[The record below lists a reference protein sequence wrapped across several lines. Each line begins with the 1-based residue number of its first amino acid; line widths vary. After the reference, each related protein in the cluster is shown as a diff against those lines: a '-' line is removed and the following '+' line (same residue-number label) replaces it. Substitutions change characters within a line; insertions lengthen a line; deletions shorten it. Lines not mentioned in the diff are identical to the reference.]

1 MATSGNK
8 SITVTKYDTLKFSWW
23 EVSQSIEN
31 NTTTI
36 GWKMELIATNPG
48 KIVSSASKS
57 WSVTVNGQTFSGT
70 NKIGIGNNETK
81 TLASDTCVITHNSD
95 GTKTFSYSFSQQFG
109 INFNDSYIGTKSDS
123 GTGVLDT
130 IPRVST
136 ITVTEKQITETQKIT
151 VTQHSTSFKHSIKA
165 TSGSRSLYI
174 RSDGSTSTAEYIH
187 NTCTVYW
194 KMPVEWANDYPKRE
208 AVPVTF
214 TITTYNGSN
223 DIGTSQTSVEFFI
236 PTTKPT
242 LTNDSLTW
250 NDPTGYN
257 KLLGGWVQGKSR
269 VGLTINAV
277 GAYGAT
283 IDSVSTTFEGVT
295 YSGKSIT
302 TKAVTSSGVVY
313 LTITATD
320 SRGNSTTITPG
331 ITIQE
336 YKKPAINSFSVQRCD
351 VDGNSDPA
359 GAYILVKFSA
369 KVYSLNSNNSA
380 FYYVGY
386 KKVSEANATELSL
399 GSFSNQYTVNSS
411 YIIPAAAEYSYNV
424 YFAVDDKITIKEQS
438 QVKSATATV
447 PSAKMTMSF
456 LKKAGEV
463 VGIAFG
469 KVAEHEAVDFGMPV
483 KFYGGGDVVVE
494 QGQTN
499 GWIYRK
505 WQSGIM
511 ECQKTVN
518 ISTAVT
524 TAWGTMYVGATLM
537 ERQDYPVPFVSKPVE
552 IASLASGANGV
563 WLFAESSGRGVNG
576 THSTAIYNVC
586 RPSAVSAAA
595 TYYISIYA
603 TGRWK

>member
-1 MATSGNK
+1 MATSGSK
-8 SITVTKYDTLKFSWW
+8 SVTVTKYDTLKFSWW
-23 EVSQSIEN
+23 EVEQSVVN
-31 NTTTI
+31 NTTTV

-48 KIVSSASKS
+48 KISSSASKS

-81 TLASDTCVITHNSD
+81 TLASGTCVIAHNSD
-95 GTKTFSYSFSQQFG
+95 GTKTFSYSFSQQFA
-109 INFNDSYIGTKSDS
+109 ITFNDSYIGTKSDT

-130 IPRVST
+130 IPRLST
-136 ITVTEKQITETQKIT
+136 IAVTARPITGTQTIT
-151 VTQHSTSFKHSIKA
+151 VTQHSTSFKHSIKV
-165 TSGSRSLYI
+165 TCGSHSLYI
-174 RSDGSTSTAEYIH
+174 KSDGTTSDTEYSH
-187 NTCTVYW
+187 NVCSISW
-194 KMPVEWANDYPKRE
+194 KAPVEWANDYPNRTT
-208 AVPVTF
+208 VPVTF
-214 TITTYNGSN
+214 TITTYGS
-223 DIGTSQTSVEFFI
+223 GTVGSSSTSVEFGI
-236 PTTKPT
+236 PATKPT

-250 NDPTGYN
+250 TDPTGYN
-257 KLLGGWVQGKSR
+257 KLLGGWVQGKSQ

-302 TKAVTSSGVVY
+302 TNAVTSSGVVY
-313 LTITATD
+313 LTITAKD
-320 SRGNSTTITPG
+320 SRGNETTITPG

-351 VDGNSDPA
+351 ADGNSDPA

-380 FYYVGY
+380 YYYIGY
-386 KKVSEANATELSL
+386 KKVSDANAAEISL
-399 GSFSNQYTVNSS
+399 GGFTDPYTVNSS

-438 QVKSATATV
+438 RVKSATSTV

-494 QGQTN
+494 QGQSN

-511 ECQKTVN
+511 ECQKTVTV
-518 ISTAVT
+518 STAVT

-537 ERQDYPVPFVSKPVE
+537 ERQDYPVPFVSKPTE

-586 RPSAVSAAA
+586 RPSAVSAAG